1 MDLSI
6 KRTLITIT
14 TLLMSVVSLVAQQA
28 EPVRAV
34 IVSGKD
40 STWYARQAEAWEAA
54 VKKHP
59 KSEEAWRNLFYAKY
73 YLKFWYN
80 GVQEQ
85 VTPGTSVL
93 ERMEQAIPESFTYN
107 LCRYKISMAHNSEF
121 AERALTMIPDNV
133 DLEAVADLLGYLWR
147 TSADLDKGARGA
159 QFNEM
164 LKWQYEGGYYP
175 DFALRY
181 NYNQLE
187 GMPENSIY
195 VGHGDLDLFPKIMMQ
210 RVMNLHADKFFVVNS
225 FLFIKDY
232 RDRICAHLG
241 IAPYESEEA
250 QFELPKFVHYLSEQT
265 GRPVYLN
272 VSVPYDLG
280 ALSSEKIKEFCNC
293 LYQEGLL
300 LKYSPTPYDNAEA
313 ALRAFE
319 KYHLEYLTEP
329 RFRTETYWKGSEK
342 LQVNYATLLPNFI
355 QRFKSAGDMARAQKL
370 YHILRASITNTQLD
384 EPTKQRYL
392 LHLENFRP

>member
-1 MDLSI
+1 MTMNK
-6 KRTLITIT
+6 KRITIVLAA
-14 TLLMSVVSLVAQQA
+14 LLMSAVSLVAQQA

-54 VKKHP
+54 VKKYP

-147 TSADLDKGARGA
+147 SSADLDKGERGA

-187 GMPENSIY
+187 GMPENAIY
-195 VGHGDLDLFPKIMMQ
+195 IGQGDLDLFSKIMMQ
-210 RVMNLHADKFFVVNS
+210 RAMNLHKDKFIVVSS
-225 FLFIKDY
+225 FLFHQNY
-232 RDRICAHLG
+232 RDGICQHLG
-241 IAPYESEEA
+241 IPPYEIEAA
-250 QFELPKFVHYLSEQT
+250 QFRLSKFIHYLSENT
-265 GRPVYLN
+265 DRPIYLN
-272 VSVPYDLG
+272 ASVPYNLE
-280 ALSSEKIKEFCNC
+280 SSSSKEIKEFCDC

-300 LKYSPTPYDNAEA
+300 LKYSTTPYDNATA
-313 ALRAFE
+313 AMRAFE

-329 RFRTETYWKGSEK
+329 RFRTEIYWKGSEK
-342 LQVNYATLLPNFI
+342 LQVNYATLLPKFI
-355 QRFKSAGDMARAQKL
+355 QRFKAAGDEKRAQQL
-370 YHILRASITNTQLD
+370 YRILRASITNTQLD
-384 EPTKQRYL
+384 EATKQRYIQ
-392 LHLENFRP
+392 HLENFRP